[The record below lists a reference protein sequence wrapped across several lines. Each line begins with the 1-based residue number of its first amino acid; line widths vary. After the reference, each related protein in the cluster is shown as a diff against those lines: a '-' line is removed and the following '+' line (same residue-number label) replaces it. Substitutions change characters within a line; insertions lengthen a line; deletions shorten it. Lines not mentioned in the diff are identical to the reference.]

1 MRSSHALGTLR
12 AVSWELIYIFFST
25 QTILLLPC
33 FTVSLTGGWG
43 REATSGS
50 LTVLLIKTFAS
61 EIQTQV
67 NQSPRTMLLSLM
79 IRWPEPVSDSVAVLV
94 PFGSEKIQNFLSSN
108 GGNRK
113 ITLPYHGGCFS
124 NTLDVF
130 CPIISHVWLP
140 SS

>member
-1 MRSSHALGTLR
+1 M
-12 AVSWELIYIFFST
+12 
-25 QTILLLPC
+25 
-33 FTVSLTGGWG
+33 GGG
-43 REATSGS
+43 ATNDS

-67 NQSPRTMLLSLM
+67 NQSPSTMLLSLM

-94 PFGSEKIQNFLSSN
+94 AFGSEKIQNFLSSN

-124 NTLDVF
+124 NSLGVY
-130 CPIISHVWLP
+130 CPIISHIWLP